1 MGNTLY
7 HTECFNRLTNIKAIE
22 QVVRRYEAAIQTTS
36 SNVISR
42 TPGRP
47 SSNQSNKLTEEE
59 EFVPYEKVFHVI
71 WKNLLNKK
79 WFSNTCQKENVWKFI
94 FPTGNICTSVMIT

>member
-22 QVVRRYEAAIQTTS
+22 QVVRRYEAAIQTAS

-94 FPTGNICTSVMIT
+94 FPIGNICTSVMIT